1 MAPVRPAAAAPTIAP
16 AVFLRSDLRVSVL
29 FSLEDSS
36 ASCLDE
42 TDCLRTFGMRHLNGL
57 LFCCRTPTCDNP
69 TQVFSH
75 AANHTPTSF
84 FPQSCLQWARLASEK
99 TSSRVEISP
108 SRKLCPSNG
117 PSGHAIQS

>member
-1 MAPVRPAAAAPTIAP
+1 MIRRPP
-16 AVFLRSDLRVSVL
+16 RSTLFPYTTLFRSVL
-29 FSLEDSS
+29 FSLEDFS

-69 TQVFSH
+69 TQVFPH

-84 FPQSCLQWARLASEK
+84 FPQSCLQWARPASEK
-99 TSSRVEISP
+99 MSSRG
-108 SRKLCPSNG
+108 L
-117 PSGHAIQS
+117 